1 MKWFESEENNVEPRK
16 NEEVKENSNED
27 FSCAFEK
34 WEEKSTEKTEE
45 SEVHS
50 EKEKLQEYKSLLLKY
65 KEENEGGEQTD
76 STDDTESPKVKVLK
90 MYNDEEEMMMQRKYM
105 QDKGFHVKADE
116 DMSELEETKSF
127 DNIDANNVGESYDRE
142 MIKEPGERAQNLS
155 ENIIDESVETTKSEN
170 NEVDMADYVPDP
182 RNEVLDEV
190 VCAEKI
196 EDSRDAVNE
205 NVGEMSEEQLN
216 TVESEKTDYLELQE
230 ETSATED
237 YHHLIY
243 DMVSRIDVLNNVVT
257 NESFMQAISG
267 LSDKIDNLAKNYDE
281 KIKYD
286 EGKQTTINRQYSELQ
301 SIREGIPYTY
311 LKSII
316 KDIILTMTDL
326 RRMTRSFKSKIEKGE
341 ELSLDH
347 VIDTYASYED
357 DLLDILEKNG
367 VTAYSYE
374 SEVYEPRKQKVIKI
388 IDTDDEKMNK
398 VIAERLMDGFIKTEY
413 MQVEDPETKKKENC
427 IYRKYY

>member
-1 MKWFESEENNVEPRK
+1 
-16 NEEVKENSNED
+16 
-27 FSCAFEK
+27 
-34 WEEKSTEKTEE
+34 
-45 SEVHS
+45 
-50 EKEKLQEYKSLLLKY
+50 
-65 KEENEGGEQTD
+65 
-76 STDDTESPKVKVLK
+76 
-90 MYNDEEEMMMQRKYM
+90 MQRKYM
-105 QDKGFHVKADE
+105 QKLDKAFHAKSDE

-127 DNIDANNVGESYDRE
+127 DNIDTDNVGGCWDKD
-142 MIKEPGERAQNLS
+142 MAKEPEKGIYDS
-155 ENIIDESVETTKSEN
+155 FEN
-170 NEVDMADYVPDP
+170 NIYDSTETVKLENSEIDMADHVP
-182 RNEVLDEV
+182 NSKNKVLDDGEY
-190 VCAEKI
+190 AEKVK
-196 EDSRDAVNE
+196 DSRAFVNE
-205 NVGEMSEEQLN
+205 DIEEMCADQMDIAESEE
-216 TVESEKTDYLELQE
+216 TDYLEIQE
-230 ETSATED
+230 ETAATED
-237 YHHLIY
+237 EQHLI
-243 DMVSRIDVLNNVVT
+243 DNMVSRIDVLNKVVT
-257 NESFMQAISG
+257 NESFMQAISS
-267 LSDKIDNLAKNYDE
+267 LSDKIDSLAKNYDE

-357 DLLDILEKNG
+357 DLLDILEKKG

-388 IDTDDEKMNK
+388 IDTDDENMNK

-413 MQVEDPETKKKENC
+413 MQVEDPKTKEKKIVSIEN
-427 IYRKYY
+427 IIEKEHVNVYKYVPLEIEVSKED

>member
-1 MKWFESEENNVEPRK
+1 
-16 NEEVKENSNED
+16 
-27 FSCAFEK
+27 
-34 WEEKSTEKTEE
+34 
-45 SEVHS
+45 
-50 EKEKLQEYKSLLLKY
+50 
-65 KEENEGGEQTD
+65 
-76 STDDTESPKVKVLK
+76 
-90 MYNDEEEMMMQRKYM
+90 MQRKYM
-105 QDKGFHVKADE
+105 QDKGFHVKVDE
-116 DMSELEETKSF
+116 NMSELEETKSF

-142 MIKEPGERAQNLS
+142 MIKEPGERTQNLS

-170 NEVDMADYVPDP
+170 NEVDMADYVPNP

-190 VCAEKI
+190 VCDEKI

-205 NVGEMSEEQLN
+205 NVEEMSEEQLN
-216 TVESEKTDYLELQE
+216 TGESEKTDYLELQE

-237 YHHLIY
+237 YHHLID

-367 VTAYSYE
+367 VTEYSYE

-398 VIAERLMDGFIKTEY
+398 VIAERLMDGFVKTEY
-413 MQVEDPETKKKENC
+413 MQVEDPETKEKKIVSIEN
-427 IYRKYY
+427 IIEKEHVNVYKYVPSKIEISKEE

>member
-1 MKWFESEENNVEPRK
+1 
-16 NEEVKENSNED
+16 
-27 FSCAFEK
+27 
-34 WEEKSTEKTEE
+34 
-45 SEVHS
+45 
-50 EKEKLQEYKSLLLKY
+50 
-65 KEENEGGEQTD
+65 
-76 STDDTESPKVKVLK
+76 
-90 MYNDEEEMMMQRKYM
+90 MMQRKYM

-267 LSDKIDNLAKNYDE
+267 LSDKIDNWQR
-281 KIKYD
+281 I
-286 EGKQTTINRQYSELQ
+286 
-301 SIREGIPYTY
+301 
-311 LKSII
+311 
-316 KDIILTMTDL
+316 M
-326 RRMTRSFKSKIEKGE
+326 M
-341 ELSLDH
+341 
-347 VIDTYASYED
+347 
-357 DLLDILEKNG
+357 
-367 VTAYSYE
+367 
-374 SEVYEPRKQKVIKI
+374 
-388 IDTDDEKMNK
+388 
-398 VIAERLMDGFIKTEY
+398 
-413 MQVEDPETKKKENC
+413 KK
-427 IYRKYY
+427 

>member
-1 MKWFESEENNVEPRK
+1 
-16 NEEVKENSNED
+16 
-27 FSCAFEK
+27 
-34 WEEKSTEKTEE
+34 
-45 SEVHS
+45 
-50 EKEKLQEYKSLLLKY
+50 
-65 KEENEGGEQTD
+65 
-76 STDDTESPKVKVLK
+76 
-90 MYNDEEEMMMQRKYM
+90 MMQRKYM

-374 SEVYEPRKQKVIKI
+374 SEVYEPRKHKVIKI

-413 MQVEDPETKKKENC
+413 MQVEDPETKEKKIVSIEN
-427 IYRKYY
+427 IIEKEHVNVYKYVPSEIEISKEE